1 VNIPSFALSASS
13 RRSLITDRRT
23 MLAAVFVAMLF
34 TFSWLS
40 PALVRPALLL
50 DITKFGVVVGL
61 LALGQTLI
69 IMSGRGG
76 IDLSVGSTLSL
87 AGIVMGLA
95 VQAGVPVWPA
105 AGLAIVT
112 GVVLGAVNGA
122 LIAFVGIPALIGTV
136 GTLFL
141 YGSLALVISGGT
153 AVSGYGDA
161 GFPFL
166 GQGTM
171 LGMPAQLALVLLPAY
186 AVLGWLMARTRFG
199 RTIYEVGNGDR
210 AARLVGRSPKMLRFW
225 LFCLSGGLAGLGAVV
240 TNSWLQTA
248 RPAAGAG
255 LELQAV
261 TIAVLGGTHIFG
273 GRGRLSGTFLAL
285 FVVILLNAGLQ
296 FNGIDQVWQ
305 SGVLGALL
313 VGSVVLNNLL
323 FRESDE

>member
-1 VNIPSFALSASS
+1 VNMPSLALSASS
-13 RRSLITDRRT
+13 KRSLLTDRRT
-23 MLAAVFVAMLF
+23 MLAAVFVAMLL

-50 DITKFGVVVGL
+50 DITKFGMVVGL
-61 LALGQTLI
+61 LTLGQTLI
-69 IMSGRGG
+69 ILSGRGG

-95 VQAGVPVWPA
+95 VEAGVPVWPA

-166 GQGTM
+166 GQGTV
-171 LGMPAQLALVLLPAY
+171 LGMPAQLILVLLPAY
-186 AVLGWLMARTRFG
+186 AVLGWLVARTRFG

-210 AARLVGRSPKMLRFW
+210 AARLVGRSPNLLRFW

-296 FNGIDQVWQ
+296 FNGVDQVWQ
-305 SGVLGALL
+305 SGVLGGLL
-313 VGSVVLNNLL
+313 VGSVVMNNLL
-323 FRESDE
+323 SGEGDG

>member
-1 VNIPSFALSASS
+1 MSS
-13 RRSLITDRRT
+13 VSSTEVLRRVRPWLTDRRT
-23 MLAAVFVAMLF
+23 MLVALLVGMLVVFG
-34 TFSWLS
+34 WLS
-40 PALVRPALLL
+40 PALLRPALLV
-50 DITKFGVVVGL
+50 DITKFSVVVGL
-61 LALGQTLI
+61 LALGQTLV

-87 AGIVMGLA
+87 SAIVMGLS

-105 AGLAIVT
+105 AGIAIVT
-112 GVVLGAVNGA
+112 GVLLGAVNGT

-141 YGSLALVISGGT
+141 YSSLALVISGGR
-153 AVSGYGDA
+153 AISGYGAD

-166 GQGTM
+166 GQGSI
-171 LGMPAQLALVLLPAY
+171 LGMPAQLVLVLLPAY
-186 AVLGWLMARTRFG
+186 AIIGWLVARTRFG
-199 RTIYEVGNGDR
+199 RSIYEVGNGDR
-210 AARLVGRSPKMLRFW
+210 AARLVGRSPQLLRFW

-285 FVVILLNAGLQ
+285 LVVMLLNAGLQ

-305 SGVLGALL
+305 SGVLGVLL
-313 VGSVVLNNLL
+313 IGSVVLNNVMSG
-323 FRESDE
+323 EGDE

>member
-1 VNIPSFALSASS
+1 MTSLSIPSRGIL
-13 RRSLITDRRT
+13 TDRRT
-23 MLAAVFVAMLF
+23 MLAILLVGMLVVF
-34 TFSWLS
+34 SQIS
-40 PALVRPALLL
+40 PALVRPSLLL

-61 LALGQTLI
+61 LSLGQTLI
-69 IMSGRGG
+69 ILSGRGG
-76 IDLSVGSTLSL
+76 IDLSVGSMLSL
-87 AGIVMGLA
+87 SGIVMGLA
-95 VQAGVPVWPA
+95 MNAGVPIWLA
-105 AGLAIVT
+105 AGVAILT
-112 GVVLGAVNGA
+112 GVALGAFNGV
-122 LIAFVGIPALIGTV
+122 LIAVVGIPALIGTV

-141 YGSLALVISGGT
+141 YGSLALVVSGGRAISGY
-153 AVSGYGDA
+153 SDA
-161 GFPFL
+161 GFAFI
-166 GQGTM
+166 GQGTI
-171 LGMPAQLALVLLPAY
+171 LGMPAQLVLVLLPVY
-186 AVLGWLMARTRFG
+186 AVLGWMVARTRFG

-210 AARLVGRSPKMLRFW
+210 AARLVGRSPSALRFW

-273 GRGRLSGTFLAL
+273 GRGRLGGTFLAL

-313 VGSVVLNNLL
+313 IGSVVLNNLL
-323 FRESDE
+323 SGDGDE

>member
-1 VNIPSFALSASS
+1 MTSLSFPARSAL
-13 RRSLITDRRT
+13 TDRRT
-23 MLAAVFVAMLF
+23 LLALLLVAMLIV
-34 TFSWLS
+34 FSQIS

-69 IMSGRGG
+69 ILSGRGS
-76 IDLSVGSTLSL
+76 IDLSVGSALSL
-87 AGIVMGLA
+87 SGIVMGLA
-95 VQAGVPVWPA
+95 VNAGVPVWPA
-105 AGLAIVT
+105 AGLAIAM
-112 GVVLGAVNGA
+112 GVALGAFNGV
-122 LIAFVGIPALIGTV
+122 LIAVIGIPALIGTV

-141 YGSLALVISGGT
+141 YGSLALVVSGGR
-153 AVSGYGDA
+153 AVSGFGDA
-161 GFPFL
+161 RFPFL
-166 GQGTM
+166 GQGTV
-171 LGMPAQLALVLLPAY
+171 LGMPAQLLLVLLPAY
-186 AVLGWLMARTRFG
+186 AILGWLVARTRFG

-210 AARLVGRSPKMLRFW
+210 AARLVGRSPTALRFW
-225 LFCLSGGLAGLGAVV
+225 LYCLSGGLAGLGAVV
-240 TNSWLQTA
+240 TNAWLQTA

-273 GRGRLSGTFLAL
+273 GRGKLGGTFLAL

-313 VGSVVLNNLL
+313 IASVVLNNLVSG
-323 FRESDE
+323 EGDE

>member
-1 VNIPSFALSASS
+1 MTLSSMARSAASS
-13 RRSLITDRRT
+13 RALITDRRI
-23 MLAAVFVAMLF
+23 MLAAVLIAMLV
-34 TFSWLS
+34 TFSFIS
-40 PALVRPALLL
+40 PALVRPSLLL

-61 LALGQTLI
+61 LTLGQTLI
-69 IMSGRGG
+69 ILSGRGG

-87 AGIVMGLA
+87 AGIMMGLA

-105 AGLAIVT
+105 AGLAILT
-112 GVVLGAVNGA
+112 GVLLGAVNGA

-153 AVSGYGDA
+153 AISGFGAA

-166 GQGTM
+166 GQGTV
-171 LGMPAQLALVLLPAY
+171 LGMPAQLLLVLLPAY
-186 AVLGWLMARTRFG
+186 AVIGWLVARTRFG
-199 RTIYEVGNGDR
+199 RTIYEVGNGDT
-210 AARLVGRSPKMLRFW
+210 AARLVGRSPNLLRFW

-240 TNSWLQTA
+240 TNAWLQTA

-323 FRESDE
+323 SGEGDE

>member
-1 VNIPSFALSASS
+1 MNMPSLALSASS
-13 RRSLITDRRT
+13 KRSLLTDRRT
-23 MLAAVFVAMLF
+23 MLAAVFVAMLL

-61 LALGQTLI
+61 LTLGQTLI
-69 IMSGRGG
+69 ILSGRGG

-95 VQAGVPVWPA
+95 VEAGVPVWPA

-166 GQGTM
+166 GQGTV
-171 LGMPAQLALVLLPAY
+171 LGMPAQLILVLLPAY
-186 AVLGWLMARTRFG
+186 AVLGWLVARTRFG

-210 AARLVGRSPKMLRFW
+210 AARLVGRSPNLLRFW

-296 FNGIDQVWQ
+296 FNGVDQVWQ
-305 SGVLGALL
+305 SGVLGGLL
-313 VGSVVLNNLL
+313 VGSVVMNNLL
-323 FRESDE
+323 SGEGDG

>member
-1 VNIPSFALSASS
+1 MSSLSLSA
-13 RRSLITDRRT
+13 RPLLTDRRT
-23 MLAAVFVAMLF
+23 LLAVLLGGMLLVF
-34 TFSWLS
+34 SQIS
-40 PALVRPALLL
+40 PALVRPTLLL

-69 IMSGRGG
+69 ILSGRGG

-87 AGIVMGLA
+87 TGIIMGLA
-95 VQAGVPVWPA
+95 VNAGVPVWPA
-105 AGLAIVT
+105 AGLAIVA
-112 GVVLGAVNGA
+112 GVLLGAVNGA
-122 LIAFVGIPALIGTV
+122 LIAVIGIPALIGTV

-141 YGSLALVISGGT
+141 YSSLALVISDGR
-153 AVSGYGDA
+153 AISGYGEA
-161 GFPFL
+161 GYAFL
-166 GQGTM
+166 GQGTV
-171 LGMPAQLALVLLPAY
+171 LGMPSQLVLVLLPAY
-186 AVLGWLMARTRFG
+186 AVIGWLVARTRFG

-210 AARLVGRSPKMLRFW
+210 AARLVGRSPTALRFW

-248 RPAAGAG
+248 RPAAGSG

-273 GRGRLSGTFLAL
+273 GRGRLGGTFIAL

-296 FNGIDQVWQ
+296 FNGVDQVWQ

-313 VGSVVLNNLL
+313 VVSVVLNNLL
-323 FRESDE
+323 SGEGDE